1 MKRFF
6 VDKIHNPM
14 ILTGDNHKHLSLV
27 LRARIGDEIV
37 LCPGDGNDYIY
48 EISGISKRETR
59 LTARGVAANPNEPT
73 VRLTVFSALMKGDKN
88 EWAAQKLT
96 ELGVSEI
103 VPFYSEHTVA
113 KPSPSRAERLRRI
126 CEEAAKQCGRAVVPI
141 VGAEISFETV
151 LSRVSR
157 FDLVVFP
164 YEKAEAA
171 DIQSFLQDGT
181 ASGAQIRSAA
191 LIVGSEGGFSDTEA
205 EKAVAAGLMP
215 VTMGKRILRA
225 ETANIAAAAVMMYAL
240 GEMR

>member
-1 MKRFF
+1 M
-6 VDKIHNPM
+6 
-14 ILTGDNHKHLSLV
+14 
-27 LRARIGDEIV
+27 
-37 LCPGDGNDYIY
+37 
-48 EISGISKRETR
+48 
-59 LTARGVAANPNEPT
+59 
-73 VRLTVFSALMKGDKN
+73 
-88 EWAAQKLT
+88 
-96 ELGVSEI
+96 
-103 VPFYSEHTVA
+103 
-113 KPSPSRAERLRRI
+113 
-126 CEEAAKQCGRAVVPI
+126 PI